1 MSYRVLCFLFIFF
14 LFGFGLF
21 SLGMDDPDS
30 DQFTTL
36 MDPAPDLVDVE
47 TSLCCGPGAP
57 PGCRVPGPKG
67 PLTSSL
73 HRRAQVR

>member
-1 MSYRVLCFLFIFF
+1 MDWKILFLFPILLILGLG
-14 LFGFGLF
+14 LFG
-21 SLGMDDPDS
+21 LGMDADS
-30 DQFTTL
+30 DPWVSSDAGPGSL
-36 MDPAPDLVDVE
+36 DLAVS
-47 TSLCCGPGAP
+47 TNLCCMPGAP